1 VMAAPS
7 GENEG
12 FRLERLLPL
21 ACLAGAGVLFASEL
35 MTTFDLTP
43 PGVDPQCALSAADR
57 HHYAPLVLAV
67 AAIIAVVVVLASGSK
82 PAAISVAACGVLALL
97 IFLVIDLPDANNV
110 GTINDTCGSIEQSF
124 IDAKAVP
131 QVGFW
136 MELLGSLSLA
146 ISGLALASLTPDQLI
161 ALRPRWLSAPRA
173 KPPAPRRRQ
182 PPDRG
187 ATGKDLLAD
196 AERFGEEIA
205 PNQLSGNDKAAPEP
219 APEKKG
225 T

>member
-1 VMAAPS
+1 MAATN
-7 GENEG
+7 GQGEG

-21 ACLAGAGVLFASEL
+21 ACLAGAAVLFASEL

-43 PGVDPQCALSAADR
+43 PGIDPQCAQSAADR
-57 HHYAPLVLAV
+57 HHYAPIVLAV
-67 AAIIAVVVVLASGSK
+67 AAIVAVVVVLLSGSK
-82 PAAISVAACGVLALL
+82 PAAVAVAACGVLALL

-146 ISGLALASLTPDQLI
+146 ISGLALASLTPEQLV
-161 ALRPRWLSAPRA
+161 ALRPRWLTVPRA
-173 KPPAPRRRQ
+173 KRPAPRRR

-205 PNQLSGNDKAAPEP
+205 PGKPSANDKPAPEP
-219 APEKKG
+219 DRTREG

>member
-1 VMAAPS
+1 VSTPAPAQD
-7 GENEG
+7 EG

-21 ACLAGAGVLFASEL
+21 ACLAGAAVLFASEL

-43 PGVDPQCALSAADR
+43 PGIDPQCAQSAIDR
-57 HHYAPLVLAV
+57 HHYAPIVLAV
-67 AAIIAVVVVLASGSK
+67 AAAVAVIVVLLSGSK
-82 PAAISVAACGVLALL
+82 PAAIAVAACGVLALL

-131 QVGFW
+131 QAGFW
-136 MELLGSLSLA
+136 LELVGSLALA
-146 ISGLALASLTPDQLI
+146 ISGLALASLTPEQLSG
-161 ALRPRWLSAPRA
+161 LRPRWLSAPRP
-173 KPPAPRRRQ
+173 KPPARRPR
-182 PPDRG
+182 PDRG
-187 ATGKDLLAD
+187 ATGKDLLTD

-205 PNQLSGNDKAAPEP
+205 PSPEGSGNDDGPKQPS
-219 APEKKG
+219 PEKRS